1 MDELDN
7 ADNWVQAEIDIE
19 TIMGQ
24 AIATIPVRK
33 IRLNLENARK
43 QFLLMTQLVA
53 RRNANIRQVGAEFE
67 SISYHISIP
76 YFIPYFIPYHNWN
89 RPQTP

>member
-53 RRNANIRQVGAEFE
+53 RRNVNIRQVGAEFE
-67 SISYHISIP
+67 
-76 YFIPYFIPYHNWN
+76 FIPYHF
-89 RPQTP
+89 RQKK